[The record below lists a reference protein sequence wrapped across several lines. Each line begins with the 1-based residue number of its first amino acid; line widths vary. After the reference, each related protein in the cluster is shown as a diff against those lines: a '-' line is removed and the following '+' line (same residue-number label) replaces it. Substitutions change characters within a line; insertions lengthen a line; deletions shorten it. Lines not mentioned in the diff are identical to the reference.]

1 MLDNRTLPLVDV
13 VRLRQSIGRL
23 SRRLAKVDAVFGL
36 TPTQAS
42 LLATV
47 ARLGPVGMSEVS
59 RIERINATVLS
70 RAAGTLES
78 LGLVQRVVDTLDR
91 RTVVLVLTPNGRR
104 LLRRLRNARS
114 NALRQQVDLLPR
126 REQQRLAA
134 VLPVLELLVDR
145 LDDA

>member
-47 ARLGPVGMSEVS
+47 ARLGPVGMSEVC
-59 RIERINATVLS
+59 RVERINATVLS

-104 LLRRLRNARS
+104 LLRRLRDARS
-114 NALRQQVDLLPR
+114 NALRLQVDLLPR